1 VSLYHEGVFMTKSA
15 FVAIVGKPNVGKSSL
30 LNALLGEKIAIV
42 SSKPQ
47 TTRTRIMGVLTEG
60 EMQLCFL
67 DTPGFHKPRTKLSGH
82 MNTVVTKSIG
92 DVDLALFL
100 VEPMGA
106 LNEEERQLIEE
117 FKARQLPV
125 ILIVNKTDLVD
136 KERLARRLAELAP
149 LYSFLAVV
157 PVSVTAGDGLDAVMA
172 ELRAHT
178 PEGPHY
184 FPDDTLTDQP
194 ERVIAAEVIREKILR
209 NMRDEIPHGTAVA
222 VEKMRERKDNPN
234 LLDIEAVIY
243 CERDSHKG
251 MLIGKGGL
259 MLKKI
264 STEARLELETFLDT
278 RISLHCWVK
287 VRDDWRN
294 SEKAIRSVGLSY
306 ED

>member
-1 VSLYHEGVFMTKSA
+1 MKSTTKSA

-47 TTRTRIMGVLTEG
+47 TTRTRIMGVLTE
-60 EMQLCFL
+60 EELQLCFL
-67 DTPGFHKPRTKLSGH
+67 DTPGFHKPHTKLSGH
-82 MNTVVTKSIG
+82 MNTVVTQSIG

-106 LNEEERQLIEE
+106 LNEEEQKLIEE
-117 FKARQLPV
+117 FGRRKLPV
-125 ILIVNKTDLVD
+125 ILVINKIDLVE
-136 KERLARRLAELAP
+136 KEQLLARIAEVGQ
-149 LYSFLAVV
+149 LYDFLAVV
-157 PVSVTAGDGLDAVMA
+157 PVSVTGRDGLDILMQ
-172 ELRAHT
+172 ELKTHT

-194 ERVIAAEVIREKILR
+194 ERIIAAEIIREKILR
-209 NMRDEIPHGTAVA
+209 NMRDEIPHGTAVT
-222 VEKMRERKDNPN
+222 VEKMRERENNPG
-234 LLDIEAVIY
+234 LLDIDATIY

-251 MLIGKGGL
+251 MIIGKGGQ

-264 STEARLELETFLDT
+264 SSEARLELESFLDT
-278 RISLHCWVK
+278 RVNLKCWIK

-294 SEKAIRSVGLSY
+294 SESAIRSMGFKY
-306 ED
+306 EE

>member
-1 VSLYHEGVFMTKSA
+1 MKSTTKSA

-47 TTRTRIMGVLTEG
+47 TTRTRIMGVLTE
-60 EMQLCFL
+60 EELQLCFL
-67 DTPGFHKPRTKLSGH
+67 DTPGFHKPHTKLSGH
-82 MNTVVTKSIG
+82 MNTVVTQSIG

-106 LNEEERQLIEE
+106 LNEEEQKLIEE
-117 FKARQLPV
+117 FGRRKLPV
-125 ILIVNKTDLVD
+125 ILVINKIDLVE
-136 KERLARRLAELAP
+136 KEQLLARIAEVGS
-149 LYSFLAVV
+149 LYDFLAVV
-157 PVSVTAGDGLDAVMA
+157 PVSVTGRDGLDILMQ
-172 ELRAHT
+172 ELKTHT

-194 ERVIAAEVIREKILR
+194 ERIIAAEIIREKILR
-209 NMRDEIPHGTAVA
+209 NMRDEIPHGTAVT
-222 VEKMRERKDNPN
+222 VEKMRERENNPG
-234 LLDIEAVIY
+234 LLDIEATIY

-251 MLIGKGGL
+251 MIIGKGGQ

-264 STEARLELETFLDT
+264 SSEARLELESFLDT
-278 RISLHCWVK
+278 RVNLKCWIK

-294 SEKAIRSVGLSY
+294 SESAIRSMGFKY
-306 ED
+306 EE